1 MSMTAVYAL
10 SAPLTAFICC
20 AFISFMMKP
29 LKLNDKLRMIIVYV
43 VFLILCFAMEAG
55 SQGITRIDFTAFNFT
70 RFIFRVVAGLFV
82 CIGMYLFYIRDV
94 LSDKYERARKAK
106 GKK

>member
-1 MSMTAVYAL
+1 MSMTAVYAI

-20 AFISFMMKP
+20 AFISLLMKP

-43 VFLILCFAMEAG
+43 AFFLLCFVMEAG
-55 SQGITRIDFTAFNFT
+55 GNGITNIDFASFNST
-70 RFIFRVVAGLFV
+70 RFIFRVVAGVFV